1 MKYNINIQNISFSP
15 DFNEITGLESYWV
28 SGTLIFKDEEYEI
41 VGSIDQWENINDLHL
56 LHETPFTDEEL
67 ESNIKRGKNIFDS
80 EFKQWLFN
88 VQLDNKLSSN
98 ILKLFE
104 GEFYNPDYG
113 HTIKK
118 NLNDTSSKESLL
130 KFIIIELFI
139 SNLNEEELKLKW
151 QKR

>member
-118 NLNDTSSKESLL
+118 NLKDSSSKESLL

-151 QKR
+151 

>member
-56 LHETPFTDEEL
+56 LHETPFTEEEL

-139 SNLNEEELKLKW
+139 SNLNDEELKLKW
-151 QKR
+151 

>member
-56 LHETPFTDEEL
+56 LHETPFTEEEL

-113 HTIKK
+113 HTIKQ

-151 QKR
+151 

>member
-1 MKYNINIQNISFSP
+1 MKYNIHIQNISFSP

-56 LHETPFTDEEL
+56 LHETPFTEEEL

-151 QKR
+151 

>member
-1 MKYNINIQNISFSP
+1 MKYNINIQNISFST

-56 LHETPFTDEEL
+56 LHETPFTEEEL

-139 SNLNEEELKLKW
+139 SNLNEEDLKLKW
-151 QKR
+151 

>member
-1 MKYNINIQNISFSP
+1 MKYNINIQNISFST

-56 LHETPFTDEEL
+56 LHETPFTEEEL

-151 QKR
+151 

>member
-151 QKR
+151 

>member
-56 LHETPFTDEEL
+56 LHETPFTEEEL

-88 VQLDNKLSSN
+88 IQLDNKLSSN

-151 QKR
+151 

>member
-1 MKYNINIQNISFSP
+1 MKYNISIQNISFSP

-56 LHETPFTDEEL
+56 LHETPFTEEEL

-151 QKR
+151 

>member
-56 LHETPFTDEEL
+56 LHETPFTEEEL

-118 NLNDTSSKESLL
+118 NFPCNIYL
-130 KFIIIELFI
+130 
-139 SNLNEEELKLKW
+139 
-151 QKR
+151 

>member
-56 LHETPFTDEEL
+56 LHETPFTEEEL

-151 QKR
+151 

>member
-56 LHETPFTDEEL
+56 LHETPFTEEEL